1 MVSPHR
7 KPEPSKRRPA
17 IYADYDFYLNT
28 YFGNAISEED
38 FPRLSTRA
46 SDYIRS
52 VTNGISDTVD
62 GWQLEAVKKAS
73 CAVADVLLDDEI
85 MTTGAFSGE
94 QTVSS
99 ETVGGW
105 SRSYGSSSVSSASAE
120 YNEKRKTDALLLYL
134 KGLPAFASMFGVRS
148 YRCLHG

>member
-1 MVSPHR
+1 M
-7 KPEPSKRRPA
+7 
-17 IYADYDFYLNT
+17 YADYDFYLNT

-38 FPRLSTRA
+38 FQRLSTRA

-52 VTNGISDTVD
+52 ATKGLSDSVE

-73 CAVADVLLDDEI
+73 CAVADTLLDEEI
-85 MTTGAFSGE
+85 MNAGAFSGE
-94 QTVSS
+94 QAVSS
-99 ETVGGW
+99 ETVGSW
-105 SRSYGSSSVSSASAE
+105 SRSYGSASFSAAAAE
-120 YNEKRKTDALLLYL
+120 QIEKRKTDALLLYL

>member
-1 MVSPHR
+1 M
-7 KPEPSKRRPA
+7 
-17 IYADYDFYLNT
+17 YADYDFYLNT
-28 YFGNAISEED
+28 YFGNSISAED

-46 SDYIRS
+46 SDYIRAATKG
-52 VTNGISDTVD
+52 VSDSAD

-73 CAVADVLLDDEI
+73 CAIADALLDEEI
-85 MTTGAFSGE
+85 MTASAFSGE

-105 SRSYGSSSVSSASAE
+105 SRSYGSSSVSTANAE
-120 YNEKRKTDALLLYL
+120 YLEKRKTDALLLYL
-134 KGLPAFASMFGVRS
+134 KGLPAFASLFGVRS

>member
-1 MVSPHR
+1 M
-7 KPEPSKRRPA
+7 
-17 IYADYDFYLNT
+17 YADYDFYVNT
-28 YFGNAISEED
+28 YFGNSISEED

-52 VTNGISDTVD
+52 ATKGLSDTVD

-73 CAVADVLLDDEI
+73 CAIADVLLDDEI
-85 MTTGAFSGE
+85 MTASAFSGE

-99 ETVGGW
+99 ETVGSW
-105 SRSYGSSSVSSASAE
+105 SRSYGPSSISSVSAE
-120 YNEKRKTDALLLYL
+120 YNEKRKTDALMLYL
-134 KGLPAFASMFGVRS
+134 KGLPAFAPLFKARS